1 MCPPLRQLNLNM
13 HVTLPRH
20 VLPTHLAQIATIEV
34 IMQIMSQKCH
44 ML

>member
-1 MCPPLRQLNLNM
+1 MRPPVLQQNLSM
-13 HVTLPRH
+13 PLTLPRH
-20 VLPTHLAQIATIEV
+20 VLPTHLAQIVTIEV